1 MRRRS
6 RKRGSVIVELSL
18 ILLIV
23 LSLLIGIVDIAQFLY
38 IHQILTERAR
48 AAVRYGVSTDPI
60 SMSDVQNMVLY
71 GQTTGTGSGIFGLE
85 ASMVSVTM
93 PNIHTD
99 DYRLL
104 VKVTNYPYTIFSP
117 LIAGSYNGPD
127 ITASLPL
134 GANF

>member
-1 MRRRS
+1 MQ
-6 RKRGSVIVELSL
+6 RKKQRGSTIVELSV

-23 LSLLIGIVDIAQFLY
+23 LSLLIGIVDIGQFLY
-38 IHQILTERAR
+38 IHQMLTERAR
-48 AAVRYGVSTDPI
+48 AAVRYGVSNDPI
-60 SMSDVQNMVLY
+60 STSAVQNMVMY
-71 GQTTGTGSGIFGLE
+71 GQTSGTGAGIFGLQS
-85 ASMVSVTM
+85 SMVSVTT
-93 PNIHTD
+93 PDANTD

-104 VKVTNYPYTIFSP
+104 VKITNYPYTVFSP